1 MQHSACEVSHVG
13 VPTPT
18 PSSHIYFHPFPPH
31 SPTPF
36 FLTDQSGLS
45 YLDKYD
51 PPEKNSGRKSEK
63 WSVFYNFPLHVTPP
77 PSLRH
82 PLSLPPP
89 HPPLHLTHLFTS
101 PPSSHHLLSYLFPPL
116 SILFPLPPPPSIPS
130 TLPPRT
136 TDMWGLGC
144 LIWELFNGEFH
155 KNTAL
160 KEPEKVCGWMDGW
173 MDGWINRWMD
183 EVWMKR

>member
-77 PSLRH
+77 PFSASPPLPPSTSPPSSPH
-82 PLSLPPP
+82 PL
-89 HPPLHLTHLFTS
+89 LHITPLFTS
-101 PPSSHHLLSYLFPPL
+101 PPLFLYLFPPL
-116 SILFPLPPPPSIPS
+116 SILFPLPPPPQS
-130 TLPPRT
+130 PPHSHPGQPT
-136 TDMWGLGC
+136 
-144 LIWELFNGEFH
+144 
-155 KNTAL
+155 
-160 KEPEKVCGWMDGW
+160 CGDLA
-173 MDGWINRWMD
+173 
-183 EVWMKR
+183 V